1 MGKKRKTGAKK
12 VSIFRTHITRGIPN
26 GCRLNVTDNSGAKVA
41 EVISVLKLKTRLNRL
56 PSATVGDYVVV
67 SIKKGTPEMRRKIL
81 YGVIVRQKQIIHRT
95 DGTRI
100 CFEDNAVIIISKEG
114 EPKGTMCRGPVAKEA
129 AELYPRL
136 ASLASQIV

>member
-12 VSIFRTHITRGIPN
+12 ISIFRTHMTHGIIN
-26 GCRLNVTDNSGAKVA
+26 GCKLTVTDNSGAKIA
-41 EVISVLKLKTRLNRL
+41 EMIGILKAKTRLNRY
-56 PSATVGDYVVV
+56 PSACVGDYIVV
-67 SIKKGTPEMRRKIL
+67 SIKKGTPEMRKKIM
-81 YGVIVRQKQIIHRT
+81 YGVVVRQRQIMHRV

-100 CFEDNAVIIISKEG
+100 CFEDNACIIISKEG